1 MLNVI
6 ERLKTNLTTIRDR
19 LLRRLDA
26 SRIGAVVAAHPLRSI
41 TYVLIAMTI
50 FTASWLLFT
59 EVDRVVVGRGTV
71 ITSEPKY
78 IVRAL
83 NKSVI
88 RSINVKAGTVIKK
101 GELIVTLDPTTS
113 DADVKKL
120 AEKFESFQ
128 AKTTKIEA
136 HLTGRPYV
144 SASSRFD
151 DWELQNES
159 YNAERKQF
167 EHKRREF
174 DDKIFRLKSY
184 IQELASKQKIVG
196 EQIAVAAQM
205 LEMWDELVNKNNFGS
220 RTNYLKAQNDLLQL
234 RGQLAD
240 SKAEAT
246 KVTYERSAL
255 ISEKLAF
262 VKEWESKRLDELA
275 STRRD
280 MRETQQDLIK
290 AETENRMVT
299 LTAHED
305 AVILEVADISEGSV
319 VTPSD
324 ALVKLISLRS
334 PLSIEAK
341 IDAQDI
347 AHVSV
352 GQGVEIKLDSLPYQR
367 FGVLFG
373 EILSV
378 SRDSFSTADT
388 LLSGKSEKGNTR
400 AGSDKADAPYY
411 LVRIAIT
418 TSGLRGLPETF
429 RLIPGL
435 TSIVDIK
442 VGKRPVSE
450 FLLFPLQKALNEA
463 MREP

>member
-1 MLNVI
+1 MLNVV
-6 ERLKTNLTTIRDR
+6 ERLKANLITIRDR
-19 LLRRLDA
+19 FLRRLDA
-26 SRIGAVVAAHPLRSI
+26 SRIGAVVAAHPVRSI

-50 FTASWLLFT
+50 FAAFWLLFT

-101 GELIVTLDPTTS
+101 GEPIVTLDPTTS

-246 KVTYERSAL
+246 
-255 ISEKLAF
+255 
-262 VKEWESKRLDELA
+262 
-275 STRRD
+275 
-280 MRETQQDLIK
+280 
-290 AETENRMVT
+290 
-299 LTAHED
+299 
-305 AVILEVADISEGSV
+305 
-319 VTPSD
+319 
-324 ALVKLISLRS
+324 
-334 PLSIEAK
+334 
-341 IDAQDI
+341 
-347 AHVSV
+347 
-352 GQGVEIKLDSLPYQR
+352 
-367 FGVLFG
+367 
-373 EILSV
+373 
-378 SRDSFSTADT
+378 
-388 LLSGKSEKGNTR
+388 
-400 AGSDKADAPYY
+400 
-411 LVRIAIT
+411 
-418 TSGLRGLPETF
+418 
-429 RLIPGL
+429 
-435 TSIVDIK
+435 
-442 VGKRPVSE
+442 
-450 FLLFPLQKALNEA
+450 
-463 MREP
+463 